1 MRTRT
6 KAALWGA
13 LLVATVAGAGIAIG
27 HFSGGYARFA
37 ALAGTV
43 GFRQWL
49 VLALAT
55 ALFYVFDYWR
65 MYTLFALQGIR
76 IGPALGFRLTCVSYF
91 VSSLTPTSELN
102 IPALVFMLRREG
114 IAITSAVTALV
125 VKVMYITFWLCAFGF
140 AGLLL
145 RADVHLPPMLAEHV
159 VVLVA
164 PTVFLLAAFAY
175 VVFFPQQV
183 LRWTA
188 QRLGGESAPGWKGRF
203 LAGLHRSVAAVS
215 ALGRSTD
222 RMHLLSH
229 LSCIGFLAAYIFIG
243 AYLCRALGVP
253 MPADKAVCV
262 FSVSLLIAYISPV
275 PGSIGVSELLTNYLI
290 DPAMTENGMVASSLL
305 RFLCSYLLMIPGA
318 IILLDAMRAAGWRQ
332 LQRKWQGASYD

>member
-6 KAALWGA
+6 KVALLGA

-37 ALAGTV
+37 ALTGSV

-49 VLALAT
+49 VLALVT
-55 ALFYVFDYWR
+55 ALFYAFDYWR

-76 IGPALGFRLTCVSYF
+76 IGPVLGFRLTCVSYF

-102 IPALVFMLRREG
+102 IPALVFMLRGEG
-114 IAITSAVTALV
+114 IAVSSAVPALI
-125 VKVMYITFWLCAFGF
+125 VKVIYITFWLCVFGF
-140 AGLLL
+140 AGLFL
-145 RADVHLPPMLAEHV
+145 RADVHLPPALAEHFV
-159 VVLVA
+159 ALVA
-164 PTVFLLAAFAY
+164 PTVILLAVFAC

-188 QRLGGESAPGWKGRF
+188 ARMGGQSAPGWKGR
-203 LAGLHRSVAAVS
+203 LLIGVHRSVAAVS

-243 AYLCRALGVP
+243 AYLCDALGVP
-253 MPADKAVCV
+253 MPAEKAICV
-262 FSVSLLIAYISPV
+262 FSVSLLVAYIAPV
-275 PGSIGVSELLTNYLI
+275 PGSIGVSEVLTNYLI
-290 DPAMTENGMVASSLL
+290 DPSMTESGMVASSLL
-305 RFLCSYLLMIPGA
+305 RLLCSYLPMIPGA
-318 IILLDAMRAAGWRQ
+318 IILLDAIRTAGWRQ
-332 LQRKWQGASYD
+332 LQQKWRQAS